1 MIRSLHTAASGM
13 EAQQLRIDTIA
24 NNLAN
29 VNTNGFKKSRAE
41 FQDLFYQQ
49 LRAPGAPQT
58 SRGSGLQ
65 AGPPAGLE
73 VGMGTRPVATQKIFS
88 MGELMQTNNPL
99 DVAIEGDGFFRVT
112 RPDGSFAY
120 TRAGAFKTNADG
132 LLVTAEGQPLD
143 PSIIVPQETVSV
155 LIDPDGTVKAQA
167 SGDVDAVEIGRVEL
181 VQFVNPA
188 GLQSLGHGLY
198 AETQASGQALYGFPG
213 ENGLGQLSQ
222 GMLETSNVKV
232 VEEMIDLIAAQRAYE
247 INSKVVQATD
257 EMLRNMAQMR

>member
-29 VNTNGFKKSRAE
+29 VNTSGFKKSRAE

-49 LRAPGAPQT
+49 LRAAGSAQT
-58 SRGSGLQ
+58 TRAAVVQS
-65 AGPPAGLE
+65 GPPVGLE
-73 VGMGTRPVATQKIFS
+73 VGQGTRPVATQKIFS

-99 DVAIEGDGFFRVT
+99 DLAIEGQGFFKVL

-132 LLVTAEGQPLD
+132 VIVTAEGQPLD
-143 PSIIVPQETVSV
+143 PVITIPPDTVNV
-155 LIDPDGTVKAQA
+155 LIDTDGTIKAQGP
-167 SGDVDAVEIGRVEL
+167 GDVDAVEIGSIEL
-181 VQFVNPA
+181 VQFVNNA
-188 GLQSLGHGLY
+188 GLHNLGHGLY
-198 AETQASGQALYGFPG
+198 TETEASGPPIFGNPG
-213 ENGLGQLSQ
+213 EDGLGQIAQ
-222 GMLETSNVKV
+222 GMLESSNVKV

-247 INSKVVQATD
+247 INSRVIQTTD
-257 EMLRNMAQMR
+257 EMLRQVTTLR

>member
-49 LRAPGAPQT
+49 LRASGSPQATRATSQQSGAPV
-58 SRGSGLQ
+58 
-65 AGPPAGLE
+65 GLE

-99 DVAIEGDGFFRVT
+99 DIAIEGNGFFRVT
-112 RPDGSFAY
+112 RADGTFAY

-132 LLVTAEGQPLD
+132 MVVTAEGQPLD
-143 PSIIVPQETVSV
+143 PVIVIPQDTVSV
-155 LIDPDGTVKAQA
+155 SIETDGTVKAQA
-167 SGDVDAVEIGRVEL
+167 PGDVDAVEIGRLEL

-188 GLQSLGHGLY
+188 GLTSLGHGLF
-198 AETQASGQALYGFPG
+198 AETEASGQPIFGFPG
-213 ENGLGQLSQ
+213 EDGLGQVAQ
-222 GMLETSNVKV
+222 GMLESSNVKV

-247 INSKVVQATD
+247 INSKVIQTTD
-257 EMLRNMAQMR
+257 EMLRQTTNMR